1 MASMKRF
8 AQVGALLKAV
18 RPVMEPGSP
27 GLGERAGSV
36 PRLVRA
42 TLNGTYTGVTKGRLA
57 LMLAATGYIVS
68 PLDFIPEA
76 IVPVLG
82 IADDA
87 LVLSWLATRFVEETE
102 RFLEWEAAQFGVPYA
117 GGSGA
122 SGGPGSGAEYGT
134 TGSSGT
140 GPSANGSSPATGSG
154 PVPVR
159 PGAQTVRGDVVS

>member
-1 MASMKRF
+1 MSMKRF

-27 GLGERAGSV
+27 GLSERAGSV

-42 TLNGTYTGVTKGRLA
+42 TLNGSYTGVSRGRLA

-68 PLDFIPEA
+68 PLDLIPEA
-76 IVPVLG
+76 IMPVLG

-102 RFLEWEAAQFGVPYA
+102 RFLEWEAAQFGGPYA
-117 GGSGA
+117 GAPGA
-122 SGGPGSGAEYGT
+122 STGPGSGAGYGT
-134 TGSSGT
+134 A
-140 GPSANGSSPATGSG
+140 GPSAHASSANGSSPTHGSG
-154 PVPVR
+154 SVPVR
-159 PGAQTVRGDVVS
+159 PGTQTVRGDVVS

>member
-1 MASMKRF
+1 MPSLKRF
-8 AQVGALLKAV
+8 AQVGALLQAV

-42 TLNGTYTGVTKGRLA
+42 TLGGSYTGVSKGRLA

-68 PLDFIPEA
+68 PLDLVPEA
-76 IVPVLG
+76 IVPLLG

-102 RFLEWEAAQFGVPYA
+102 RFLEWEAAQAGMPYA
-117 GGSGA
+117 GH
-122 SGGPGSGAEYGT
+122 
-134 TGSSGT
+134 
-140 GPSANGSSPATGSG
+140 
-154 PVPVR
+154 PVR
-159 PGAQTVRGDVVS
+159 PQTVRGDVVP

>member
-18 RPVMEPGSP
+18 RPAMEPGSP

-42 TLNGTYTGVTKGRLA
+42 TLNGSYTGVSKGRLA
-57 LMLAATGYIVS
+57 LMLAATGYIIS
-68 PLDFIPEA
+68 PLDLIPEA

-102 RFLEWEAAQFGVPYA
+102 RFLEWEAAQFGAPYA
-117 GGSGA
+117 GGPSA
-122 SGGPGSGAEYGT
+122 PGGPGSGAGYGS
-134 TGSSGT
+134 TGSTAAGSST
-140 GPSANGSSPATGSG
+140 NGSSPTTGPG
-154 PVPVR
+154 PVR

>member
-1 MASMKRF
+1 MSMKRF

-42 TLNGTYTGVTKGRLA
+42 TLDGSYTGVSKGRLA

-68 PLDFIPEA
+68 PLDLIPEA
-76 IVPVLG
+76 IMPVLG

-102 RFLEWEAAQFGVPYA
+102 RFLEWESAQFGTPDA
-117 GGSGA
+117 GGPGA
-122 SGGPGSGAEYGT
+122 SGRRGPGAAYDA

-140 GPSANGSSPATGSG
+140 GSWGHGSARASRSGS
-154 PVPVR
+154 VP
-159 PGAQTVRGDVVS
+159 PGTQTVRGDVVS

>member
-8 AQVGALLKAV
+8 AQIGALLKAV
-18 RPVMEPGSP
+18 HPAMQPGSP

-42 TLNGTYTGVTKGRLA
+42 TLDGSYTGVTKGRLA
-57 LMLAATGYIVS
+57 LMLAAMGYIIS

-87 LVLSWLATRFVEETE
+87 LVLGWLATRFVEETE
-102 RFLEWEAAQFGVPYA
+102 RFLEWEVVRTGMPYA
-117 GGSGA
+117 GAPGAASGSG
-122 SGGPGSGAEYGT
+122 SGHGT
-134 TGSSGT
+134 TGSTT
-140 GPSANGSSPATGSG
+140 GPSTGPGATTSGPAGSG
-154 PVPVR
+154 R
-159 PGAQTVRGDVVS
+159 QTVRGDVVS

>member
-1 MASMKRF
+1 MSMKRF

-27 GLGERAGSV
+27 GLSERAGSV

-42 TLNGTYTGVTKGRLA
+42 TLNGSYTGVSKGRLA

-68 PLDFIPEA
+68 PLDLIPEA
-76 IVPVLG
+76 IMPVLG

-102 RFLEWEAAQFGVPYA
+102 RFLEWEAAQFGVPDA
-117 GGSGA
+117 GGTGA
-122 SGGPGSGAEYGT
+122 SGGPASGGAYGA
-134 TGSSGT
+134 TGSSSSG
-140 GPSANGSSPATGSG
+140 SWANGSARPSGSG
-154 PVPVR
+154 SVP
-159 PGAQTVRGDVVS
+159 PGTQTVRGDVVS

>member
-42 TLNGTYTGVTKGRLA
+42 TLNGSYTGVSKGRLA
-57 LMLAATGYIVS
+57 LMLVATGYIVS
-68 PLDFIPEA
+68 PLDLIPEA

-102 RFLEWEAAQFGVPYA
+102 RFLEWEAARTGMPYA
-117 GGSGA
+117 GAPGA
-122 SGGPGSGAEYGT
+122 SAGTGSAG
-134 TGSSGT
+134 TGSST
-140 GPSANGSSPATGSG
+140 
-154 PVPVR
+154 VR
-159 PGAQTVRGDVVS
+159 PETVRGDVVS

>member
-1 MASMKRF
+1 MGSMKRF

-42 TLNGTYTGVTKGRLA
+42 TLTGRYTGVSKGRLA
-57 LMLAATGYIVS
+57 LMLAAAGYIVS
-68 PLDFIPEA
+68 PLDMIPEA
-76 IVPVLG
+76 VIPVLG

-102 RFLEWEAAQFGVPYA
+102 TLPRVGGRAGRTPAA
-117 GGSGA
+117 GGSGSA
-122 SGGPGSGAEYGT
+122 AGSVPGSGMPGGPGP
-134 TGSSGT
+134 GST
-140 GPSANGSSPATGSG
+140 SART
-154 PVPVR
+154 
-159 PGAQTVRGDVVS
+159 QTVRGDVVS